1 MPRKDQMDTFGA
13 VSLVLFAALFGFNQV
28 VIKVG
33 NEGFQPVFFAGLR
46 SILALPLILV
56 WMRMRGIPL
65 QIAQGTVP
73 AGLLIGAFFSIEFL
87 SLFLALDLTTVTRL
101 SVIFYSMPI
110 WMALGA
116 HLFLPGERL
125 TRRKSLGL
133 ALAFGGVAWAILDRP
148 HGQAEASLLGDLC
161 ALAGAMAWAGIGVTA
176 RASALRTQRPEMQLL
191 WQLGV
196 SAVVLTLASL
206 GFGPLLREVGA
217 IHLAALAF
225 QVVVIAFMAYVFWL
239 WMLTIYPA
247 SSVAAFSFLGPI
259 FGVFFGWLLL
269 GESIG
274 PSLLG
279 ALALVAAGLWLI
291 SRPRRRAVAPA

>member
-1 MPRKDQMDTFGA
+1 MPRKDQMDMFGA

-46 SILALPLILV
+46 SICALPLILI
-56 WMRMRGIPL
+56 WMRFRGIPL
-65 QIAQGTVP
+65 RIAPGTAP
-73 AGLLIGAFFSIEFL
+73 AGLLLGGFFSIEFL
-87 SLFLALDLTTVTRL
+87 ALFLALDLTTVTRL

-116 HLFLPGERL
+116 HVFLPGERL
-125 TRRKSLGL
+125 NQRKSLGL
-133 ALAFGGVAWAILDRP
+133 VLAF
-148 HGQAEASLLGDLC
+148 
-161 ALAGAMAWAGIGVTA
+161 
-176 RASALRTQRPEMQLL
+176 
-191 WQLGV
+191 GV
-196 SAVVLTLASL
+196 SAVVLSLASL
-206 GFGPLLREVGA
+206 AFGPLLREVA
-217 IHLAALAF
+217 PIHLAALAF
-225 QVVVIAFMAYVFWL
+225 QVIVIAVMAYVFWL

-291 SRPRRRAVAPA
+291 SRPRRKVPLPA